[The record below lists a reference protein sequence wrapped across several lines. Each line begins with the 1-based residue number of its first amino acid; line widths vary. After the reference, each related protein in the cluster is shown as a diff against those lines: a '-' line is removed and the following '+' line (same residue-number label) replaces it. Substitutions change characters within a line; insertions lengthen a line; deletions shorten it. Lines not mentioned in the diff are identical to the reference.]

1 MPASVPRIWI
11 NDTTLRDG
19 EQAPGLAF
27 TRDEKLDIARALA
40 ASGVDEIEAGTPAM
54 GAEVV
59 DDIAAIVV
67 ENLGPRI
74 VAWCRMVCDDVDAA
88 LAAGVKTINL
98 SAPMSDAQI
107 AVKFGGSRAAM
118 LVALRDVVGYAR
130 RQGLT
135 VALGG
140 EDASRAG
147 PAELAPVLDLAEKL
161 GVIRFR
167 YADTLGVLDPVGVS
181 QRIGAVRALTDLP
194 IEFHGHDDLGLATA
208 NTLAALRAGA
218 THASVTILGLGE
230 RAGNAA
236 LEQIAV
242 AVGRLGIGTCGVDPL
257 ALRRLAEIAAAATR
271 REIPS
276 AQPIVG
282 EDIFTHESGIH
293 VAGLLKSRTA
303 YEALSPESLGRR
315 HRIVLGRHSGARA
328 VAHVLAS
335 LGAEPEPSLVH
346 EMLPA
351 IHARAL
357 RTKAPL
363 SDRDVLELARSV
375 ESERR
380 RAALQLV
387 RP

>member
-1 MPASVPRIWI
+1 M
-11 NDTTLRDG
+11 
-19 EQAPGLAF
+19 
-27 TRDEKLDIARALA
+27 
-40 ASGVDEIEAGTPAM
+40 
-54 GAEVV
+54 
-59 DDIAAIVV
+59 
-67 ENLGPRI
+67 
-74 VAWCRMVCDDVDAA
+74 
-88 LAAGVKTINL
+88 
-98 SAPMSDAQI
+98 
-107 AVKFGGSRAAM
+107 
-118 LVALRDVVGYAR
+118 
-130 RQGLT
+130 
-135 VALGG
+135 
-140 EDASRAG
+140 
-147 PAELAPVLDLAEKL
+147 
-161 GVIRFR
+161 
-167 YADTLGVLDPVGVS
+167 LDPVGVS

-257 ALRRLAEIAAAATR
+257 ALRKLAEIAAAATR